1 MRDNISSCL
10 EVYILILNGLDNKMN
25 NMKLATLA
33 AMSTLAESKEVGD
46 GRCPYPPGKLVG
58 NVSENL
64 DTRKI

>member
-1 MRDNISSCL
+1 
-10 EVYILILNGLDNKMN
+10 LINKMN

-33 AMSTLAESKEVGD
+33 AISTMAESKEVGD